1 MKSWELI
8 FRQSRVNNGIYDGD
22 RLPGQNWQWPQGTW
36 LQTRLRY
43 LRRGRSRQS
52 GELTGNTGAITVLKR
67 GMPMKVAAI
76 DWQLFWQ
83 AWRQQDPS
91 SEGGLARALGFCR

>member
-43 LRRGRSRQS
+43 LCHGRRRQS
-52 GELTGNTGAITVLKR
+52 GEFDRHTGAIIVFLKR
-67 GMPMKVAAI
+67 EC
-76 DWQLFWQ
+76 Q
-83 AWRQQDPS
+83 
-91 SEGGLARALGFCR
+91 

>member
-1 MKSWELI
+1 MVDHPSMRRFAMKSWELI

-43 LRRGRSRQS
+43 LRHGRSRQS
-52 GELTGNTGAITVLKR
+52 GELTGT
-67 GMPMKVAAI
+67 
-76 DWQLFWQ
+76 
-83 AWRQQDPS
+83 
-91 SEGGLARALGFCR
+91 RAQ

>member
-22 RLPGQNWQWPQGTW
+22 RLPGQK

-43 LRRGRSRQS
+43 LRHGRSRQS
-52 GELTGNTGAITVLKR
+52 GELTGT
-67 GMPMKVAAI
+67 
-76 DWQLFWQ
+76 
-83 AWRQQDPS
+83 
-91 SEGGLARALGFCR
+91 RAQ